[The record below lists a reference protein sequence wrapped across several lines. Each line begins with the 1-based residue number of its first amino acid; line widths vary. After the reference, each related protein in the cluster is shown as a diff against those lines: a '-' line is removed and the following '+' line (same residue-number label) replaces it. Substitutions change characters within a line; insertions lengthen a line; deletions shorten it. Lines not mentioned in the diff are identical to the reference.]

1 MIFCNIKYAM
11 IAYEQLPID
20 ISGVPHPTGDME
32 LEEPEPEP
40 TPAKKP
46 RKQSKKV
53 CTPLSKKKL
62 K

>member
-1 MIFCNIKYAM
+1 M

-46 RKQSKKV
+46 GKQSKKV
-53 CTPLSKKKL
+53 CTPLSKKN
-62 K
+62 